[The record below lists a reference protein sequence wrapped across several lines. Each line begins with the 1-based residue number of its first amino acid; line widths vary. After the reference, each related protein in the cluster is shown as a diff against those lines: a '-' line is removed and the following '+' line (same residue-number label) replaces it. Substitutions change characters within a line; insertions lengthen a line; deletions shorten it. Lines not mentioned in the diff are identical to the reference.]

1 MSLRARLANQQ
12 EGDRFPETVA
22 QWRLQLRTEVKN
34 SSALPTSVFHARD
47 AQLEAMLA
55 AATEAMLAR
64 LQVPAP
70 DVRTTPAGGVE
81 QRLEAVPAA
90 ELRALPARLAGDG
103 PTPRLDDRAAV
114 EAFAVLTDAA
124 LGPDPV
130 AATTAIALLRDR
142 LGATT
147 AADVEVTA
155 AQLRQCLLAGMA
167 ADPAVAEAV
176 AAIAR
181 RVAGAIAS
189 APTTCPTTT
198 VPR

>member
-12 EGDRFPETVA
+12 DGDRFPETVA

-55 AATEAMLAR
+55 ASTEAMLAR

-70 DVRTTPAGGVE
+70 AVRTAPPGGGE

-90 ELRALPARLAGDG
+90 ELRALPTRLADDG
-103 PTPRLDDRAAV
+103 PTPRLDDHAAV
-114 EAFAVLTDAA
+114 EALAVLTDAA

-130 AATTAIALLRDR
+130 AAATARALLRDR
-142 LGATT
+142 LRADRD
-147 AADVEVTA
+147 ADVEETA
-155 AQLRQCLLAGMA
+155 ARLRQCLLAGLA
-167 ADPAVAEAV
+167 DDPAVAEAI
-176 AAIAR
+176 AAVAR
-181 RVAGAIAS
+181 RVARAIA
-189 APTTCPTTT
+189 ADVTATTERP
-198 VPR
+198 